1 MSKTEPTRST
11 ADVLDH
17 HLTAFGEQDISE
29 LLVDYTDDS
38 VITSNIGTAR
48 GLDEIQAL
56 GERMFAEFSQD
67 GVEVTYDNR
76 EVEGEIGYTVWHA
89 ETPDN
94 VYEFGTDTI
103 VVRDGIIESQTFAV
117 KVTPKN

>member
-1 MSKTEPTRST
+1 MSKAESQRST

-17 HLTAFGEQDISE
+17 HLTAFGEQDLSG
-29 LLVDYTDDS
+29 LLVDYTDES
-38 VITSNIGTAR
+38 VITSNIGTFR

-56 GERMFAEFSQD
+56 GEQLFAEFSQD
-67 GVEVTYDNR
+67 GVELTVDTQ
-76 EVEGEIGYTVWHA
+76 EVEGEIGYMVWHG

-94 VYEFGTDTI
+94 VYEFGTDTL
-103 VVRDGIIESQTFAV
+103 VVRDGMIESQTFAV

>member
-1 MSKTEPTRST
+1 MSEVDRTTGS
-11 ADVLDH
+11 ADVLEH

-29 LLVDYTDDS
+29 FLADYTEDS
-38 VITSNIGTAR
+38 VILSNVGTSR
-48 GLDEIQAL
+48 GLDEIRAL
-56 GERMFAEFSQD
+56 AEQLFAEFAQD
-67 GVEVTYDNR
+67 GVEMTIDTQ
-76 EVEGEIGYTVWHA
+76 EADGEIGYAVWHA

-94 VYEFGTDTI
+94 VYEFGTDTL